1 MTGGPSF
8 SRLNNVTLRVC
19 VCVAP
24 CLWSVRGHLGCFHVS
39 AVVNNECT
47 VIHIFCMYLLGSLIL
62 FPLDR
67 YPVMELTGRMAVLS
81 LLFEEPPCRFP
92 PVYVPAQGHRAPFL
106 MASPAHSPV
115 SSAMAFLTGV
125 RWCFPDD
132 EWRWASFLSYTC
144 WSSVRLLWQM
154 FNWVLCPFLNRIV
167 WFFDTELY
175 ESFMYF
181 WILAANQRCDL

>member
-19 VCVAP
+19 VCITP

-92 PVYVPAQGHRAPFL
+92 PVYVPAHSAQGSIPHGLPGTFPRLFGDGLSDRCEVVFPWRRVTLSIFSFIHL
-106 MASPAHSPV
+106 LV
-115 SSAMAFLTGV
+115 ICTSS
-125 RWCFPDD
+125 
-132 EWRWASFLSYTC
+132 
-144 WSSVRLLWQM
+144 
-154 FNWVLCPFLNRIV
+154 
-167 WFFDTELY
+167 
-175 ESFMYF
+175 
-181 WILAANQRCDL
+181 LANV